1 MYSPG
6 SQQFPDNIIYLLA
19 LLLYFD
25 CMLCNQISK
34 HVLIKQIKRPPVGF
48 WKAIS
53 LVFLTWP
60 KKCWTLVIRWDATL
74 TFSTRF
80 HCPPWVVYLRFFG
93 CKKNKER
100 AERFTSF
107 TSTVL
112 KVTKTTKV
120 KKGVV
125 KMPSSSKVKGREKNS
140 LSKLSVPIYV
150 VNWRRFIFFCFKGF
164 SLAAKRHGQ
173 VEVWVEKKGNP
184 AGTVLSKLSKSSRG
198 FTSNI
203 HG

>member
-1 MYSPG
+1 
-6 SQQFPDNIIYLLA
+6 
-19 LLLYFD
+19 
-25 CMLCNQISK
+25 MLCNQISK
-34 HVLIKQIKRPPVGF
+34 HVLIKQIKRPHVGS

-60 KKCWTLVIRWDATL
+60 KKMLNLVIRWDATL

-125 KMPSSSKVKGREKNS
+125 KMPSSSKVKGRAEGKNW
-140 LSKLSVPIYV
+140 LKLSVPIYV
-150 VNWRRFIFFCFKGF
+150 VNWRWFIFFVFVLEVFLFFERCLFK
-164 SLAAKRHGQ
+164 
-173 VEVWVEKKGNP
+173 
-184 AGTVLSKLSKSSRG
+184 
-198 FTSNI
+198 
-203 HG
+203 